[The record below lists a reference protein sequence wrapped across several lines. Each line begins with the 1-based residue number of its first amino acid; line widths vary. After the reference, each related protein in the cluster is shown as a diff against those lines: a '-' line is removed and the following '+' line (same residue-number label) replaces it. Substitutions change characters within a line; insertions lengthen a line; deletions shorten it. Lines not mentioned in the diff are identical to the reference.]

1 VLEELHI
8 MGLGVI
14 DDAVLPLAPGFTVVT
29 GETGAGKTMVL
40 EGIHLLAG
48 GRADSGKVRIQAP
61 RALIEGR
68 LLLPPDSPSAQRAID
83 AGAEYDDDALLVART
98 VTPEGRSRA
107 YVGGRAVPAT
117 VLADVFASQLS
128 VTGQSEQ
135 HHLLRL
141 SEQRAALDRFA
152 GERVAEL
159 LGEYQQCYA
168 ELQETRQR
176 ARRLAE
182 EHADR
187 RSEAEL
193 LRLRLADVEQVAPQ
207 AGEEAALTAELA
219 RLEHGEALRAAA
231 SLAHEVLSADM
242 TSSVETP
249 DVLGLL
255 STARRALASVTG
267 HDPALADLDNR
278 LSELDVLASEIATDL
293 SSYVASL
300 DVDPARM
307 AEAQARRAALLG
319 LSRTHGCPVDEVL
332 AWAQRA
338 AQRLLDL
345 DGDGDHLEQLT
356 AREAALTERL
366 GTLADEL
373 SGLRRAAAS
382 RFEAAVSEELR
393 ELAMPAAAVQAHVEP
408 RPADDQHRF
417 GPDGVDD
424 VELLLVPHP
433 GAPPRALHRGASG
446 GELSRVMLAI
456 QVVFA
461 AVDTTPTL
469 VFDEVDSGVGG
480 RAAVEVGRRLARL
493 GRHHQVL
500 CVTHLPQV
508 AAFADTHLRVVKSS
522 AGKVTASGIE
532 ALDDAG
538 RVTELSRML
547 AGQEASASAQAHA
560 QELLAMAAQERAD
573 AAGQRTAKPIPA
585 ATSESASGA
594 RGRAGRAA
602 TSESAKGAGGRV
614 GRAATS
620 ESASGTGSGA
630 RRVRSSGAATGAKP
644 GTATTSSSGGSS
656 RRGRRKGSREAAA

>member
-1 VLEELHI
+1 

-68 LLLPPDSPSAQRAID
+68 LLLPPDSPSAQRAVE
-83 AGAEYDDDALLVART
+83 AGAEYDDDALLVTRT

-117 VLADVFASQLS
+117 VLSDVFASQLS

-135 HHLLRL
+135 HHLLSP

-152 GERVAEL
+152 GEHLAEL
-159 LGEYQQCYA
+159 LVDYRRCYG
-168 ELQETRQR
+168 ELQETRER

-182 EHADR
+182 EQADR
-187 RSEAEL
+187 RREAEL
-193 LRLRLADVEQVAPQ
+193 LRLRLADVEQVGPLE
-207 AGEEAALTAELA
+207 GEEAALTAELA

-231 SLAHEVLSADM
+231 SLAHEVLSADV
-242 TSSVETP
+242 TSSVDTP

-255 STARRALASVTG
+255 STARRALAPVSS
-267 HDPALADLDNR
+267 HDPALADLDAR
-278 LSELDVLASEIATDL
+278 LSELDVLASEVATDL

-307 AEAQARRAALLG
+307 EEAQARRAALLG
-319 LSRTHGCPVDEVL
+319 LSRTHGCPVDEVIG
-332 AWAQRA
+332 WSQRA
-338 AQRLLDL
+338 AQRLLEL
-345 DGDGDHLEQLT
+345 DGDDDHLGELG
-356 AREAALTERL
+356 AREAALSDRL
-366 GTLADEL
+366 TVLAGEL
-373 SGLRRAAAS
+373 SKLRLAAAG

-393 ELAMPAAAVQAHVEP
+393 ELAMPAAAVKAHVEP
-408 RPADDQHRF
+408 RPVEDEHRF
-417 GPDGVDD
+417 GPDGIDD

-461 AVDTTPTL
+461 SVDTTPTL

-532 ALDDAG
+532 ALDDTG

-560 QELLAMAAQERAD
+560 QELLALAAEERLD
-573 AAGQRTAKPIPA
+573 AGASSTKK
-585 ATSESASGA
+585 SASA
-594 RGRAGRAA
+594 KSAPANSA
-602 TSESAKGAGGRV
+602 SAKSTA
-614 GRAATS
+614 RAR
-620 ESASGTGSGA
+620 SG
-630 RRVRSSGAATGAKP
+630 GAASSAK
-644 GTATTSSSGGSS
+644 TSTQTSNGSGSS
-656 RRGRRKGSREAAA
+656 RRGRRKNSRDAAA

>member
-83 AGAEYDDDALLVART
+83 AGAEYDEDALLVART

-117 VLADVFASQLS
+117 VLSDVFASQLS

-135 HHLLRL
+135 HHLLRPT
-141 SEQRAALDRFA
+141 EQRAALDRFA

-159 LGEYQQCYA
+159 LQSYRQCYA
-168 ELQETRQR
+168 QLQETRAQ
-176 ARRLAE
+176 ARQLAE
-182 EHADR
+182 ENADR
-187 RSEAEL
+187 RREAEL
-193 LRLRLADVEQVAPQ
+193 LRLRLADIEAVAPV
-207 AGEEAALTAELA
+207 AGEEAALTAELT

-231 SLAHEVLSADM
+231 SLAHEVLSADV
-242 TSSVETP
+242 TSSVERP

-255 STARRALASVTG
+255 STARRALAPVTD
-267 HDPALADLDNR
+267 HDPALADLDAR
-278 LSELDVLASEIATDL
+278 LSELDVLASEVATDL

-307 AEAQARRAALLG
+307 EEAQARRAALLS

-332 AWAQRA
+332 AWSHIA
-338 AQRLLDL
+338 AQRLLELDR
-345 DGDGDHLEQLT
+345 DGDQLAEFG
-356 AREAALTERL
+356 ARESALAKRL
-366 GTLADEL
+366 SVLADEL
-373 SGLRRAAAS
+373 SGLRIAAADH
-382 RFEAAVSEELR
+382 FEQAVSHELR
-393 ELAMPAAAVQAHVEP
+393 ELAMPAAAVKAHVAP
-408 RPADDQHRF
+408 RPAGDEHRF
-417 GPDGVDD
+417 GPDGIDD

-433 GAPPRALHRGASG
+433 GAPPRPLHRGASG

-461 AVDTTPTL
+461 SVDTTPTL

-532 ALDDAG
+532 ALDAAS

-560 QELLAMAAQERAD
+560 QELLAMAAAD
-573 AAGQRTAKPIPA
+573 RQSAAAGTAPA
-585 ATSESASGA
+585 AKAPAGRSATSKTPVGDGGEAPADNATTGKPPA
-594 RGRAGRAA
+594 GKKRAGA
-602 TSESAKGAGGRV
+602 
-614 GRAATS
+614 
-620 ESASGTGSGA
+620 GSG
-630 RRVRSSGAATGAKP
+630 
-644 GTATTSSSGGSS
+644 
-656 RRGRRKGSREAAA
+656 RGRRKTARDAAA

>member
-68 LLLPPDSPSAQRAID
+68 LLLPPDSPSAQRAVD
-83 AGAEYDDDALLVART
+83 AGAEYDDDALLVTRT

-135 HHLLRL
+135 HHLLRPA
-141 SEQRAALDRFA
+141 EQRAALDRFA
-152 GERVAEL
+152 GEHLAEL
-159 LGEYQQCYA
+159 LEDYHRCYG
-168 ELQETRQR
+168 ELQETRER
-176 ARRLAE
+176 ARRIAE

-187 RSEAEL
+187 RREAEL

-207 AGEEAALTAELA
+207 EGEEAALTAELA

-231 SLAHEVLSADM
+231 SLAHEVLSADV
-242 TSSVETP
+242 TSAVESP

-255 STARRALASVTG
+255 STARRALAPVTS
-267 HDPALADLDNR
+267 HDPALAELDVR
-278 LSELDVLASEIATDL
+278 LSELDVLASEVATDL

-307 AEAQARRAALLG
+307 SEAQARRAALLG
-319 LSRTHGCPVDEVL
+319 LSRTHGCPVDEVIG
-332 AWAQRA
+332 WSQRA
-338 AQRLLDL
+338 ARRLLEL
-345 DGDGDHLEQLT
+345 DGDGDHLEELST
-356 AREAALTERL
+356 REAALSDRL
-366 GTLADEL
+366 TVIAVEL
-373 SGLRRAAAS
+373 SKLRLAAAG

-393 ELAMPAAAVQAHVEP
+393 ELAMPAAAVKAHVEP
-408 RPADDQHRF
+408 RPVEDEHRF
-417 GPDGVDD
+417 GPDGIDD

-461 AVDTTPTL
+461 SVDTTPTL

-522 AGKVTASGIE
+522 AGKVTTSGIE
-532 ALDDAG
+532 ALDHAG

-560 QELLAMAAQERAD
+560 QELLALAVEDRLD
-573 AAGQRTAKPIPA
+573 AAGRSTTKSAAAKSTASPA
-585 ATSESASGA
+585 AKTSTKSAVKSSDA
-594 RGRAGRAA
+594 TVDAA
-602 TSESAKGAGGRV
+602 AKDAPAANGGAGDKAVR
-614 GRAATS
+614 RTS
-620 ESASGTGSGA
+620 
-630 RRVRSSGAATGAKP
+630 RPRSGAAPSSAK
-644 GTATTSSSGGSS
+644 TATPTSNSGGGP
-656 RRGRRKGSREAAA
+656 RRGRRKNSRDAAA

>member
-14 DDAVLPLAPGFTVVT
+14 DDAVLPLARGFTVVT

-68 LLLPPDSPSAQRAID
+68 LLLPEDSPAAQRAVD
-83 AGAEYDDDALLVART
+83 AGAEYDDDALLVTRT

-135 HHLLRL
+135 HHLLRPT
-141 SEQRAALDRFA
+141 EQRAALDRFA

-159 LGEYQQCYA
+159 LDDYRRCYG
-168 ELQETRQR
+168 ELQETRER
-176 ARRLAE
+176 ARRLAAE
-182 EHADR
+182 NADR
-187 RSEAEL
+187 RREAEL
-193 LRLRLADVEQVAPQ
+193 LRLRLADIEQVAPVV
-207 AGEEAALTAELA
+207 GEEAALTAELA
-219 RLEHGEALRAAA
+219 RLEHGEALRTAA
-231 SLAHEVLSADM
+231 SLAHEVLSADV

-255 STARRALASVTG
+255 AIARRALAPVTD
-267 HDPALADLDNR
+267 HDPALAELDAR
-278 LSELDVLASEIATDL
+278 LSELDVLASEVATDL
-293 SSYVASL
+293 SSYVATL

-307 AEAQARRAALLG
+307 EEAQSRRAALLG
-319 LSRTHGCPVDEVL
+319 LSRTHGCPVDEVI
-332 AWAQRA
+332 AWSERS
-338 AQRLLDL
+338 AQRLLEL
-345 DGDGDHLEQLT
+345 DGDGDHLEELGT
-356 AREAALTERL
+356 REAALAERL
-366 GTLADEL
+366 TVLATEL
-373 SGLRRAAAS
+373 SGLRITAAS
-382 RFEAAVSEELR
+382 RFEGAVSRELR
-393 ELAMPAAAVQAHVEP
+393 ELAMPAATVKAHVEP
-408 RPADDQHRF
+408 RPVEDEHRF
-417 GPDGVDD
+417 GPDGIDD

-433 GAPPRALHRGASG
+433 GAPPRPLNRGASG

-461 AVDTTPTL
+461 SVDTTPTL

-522 AGKVTASGIE
+522 AGKVTASGVE
-532 ALDDAG
+532 ALDDPG

-560 QELLAMAAQERAD
+560 QELLAMADQDRKDAAD
-573 AAGQRTAKPIPA
+573 AAKTSGAGGARASA
-585 ATSESASGA
+585 ATSTAKASAAKPSAGETA
-594 RGRAGRAA
+594 DGRAPRAR
-602 TSESAKGAGGRV
+602 SKD
-614 GRAATS
+614 
-620 ESASGTGSGA
+620 TGS
-630 RRVRSSGAATGAKP
+630 STKTG
-644 GTATTSSSGGSS
+644 TQGSS
-656 RRGRRKGSREAAA
+656 TSGPARRGRRRNSREAAA